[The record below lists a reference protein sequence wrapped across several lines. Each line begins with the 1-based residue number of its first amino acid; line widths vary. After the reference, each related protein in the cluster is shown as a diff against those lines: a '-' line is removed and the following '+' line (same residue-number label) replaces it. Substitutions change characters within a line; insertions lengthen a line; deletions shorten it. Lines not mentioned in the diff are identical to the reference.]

1 MVFTHDTQ
9 HSLVDAARLVNTAEV
24 HPDGLSSMEELD
36 AFVRSVGYT
45 GSRTHSAGEL
55 EAVRGLRPVLKEA
68 WSAPED
74 RAVEMVNKIL
84 ADAGAIPQ
92 LVKHDQWDYH
102 LHATSPDAPLHV
114 RISVEAAMALVD
126 VIREKQLDRL
136 RTCAA
141 EDCSA
146 VLVDLSKNRSKL
158 FCDTGN
164 CANRTHVAA
173 YRARKSAAAS

>member
-1 MVFTHDTQ
+1 MVFAHDTE
-9 HSLVDAARLVNTAEV
+9 HSLVDAARLINTAEV
-24 HPDGLSSMEELD
+24 FPDTLASVADLD
-36 AFVRSVGYT
+36 ALVADFGFT
-45 GSRTHSAGEL
+45 GSRTHTTAEL
-55 EAVRGLRPVLKEA
+55 EAVRALRPVLKEV
-68 WSAPED
+68 WSATED
-74 RAVEMVNKIL
+74 RAVVVVNTIL

-102 LHATSPDAPLHV
+102 LHATSPDAPLEV
-114 RISVEAAMALVD
+114 RMAVEAAMALVD

-141 EDCSA
+141 DDCTA
-146 VLVDLSKNRSKL
+146 VLVDLSKNRSKR

-173 YRARKSAAAS
+173 YRARKSAANG